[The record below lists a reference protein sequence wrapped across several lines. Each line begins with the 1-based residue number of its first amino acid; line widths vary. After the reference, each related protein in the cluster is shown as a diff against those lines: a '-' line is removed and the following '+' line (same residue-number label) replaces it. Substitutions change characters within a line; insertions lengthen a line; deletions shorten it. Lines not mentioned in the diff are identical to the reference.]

1 MITAS
6 DILIPLATAVVID
19 NHVRSPELSAFVQHA
34 GELLDLFDLTPMS
47 EAELRDWFSKETP
60 AIQDKLNSSR
70 RNTFVLRILSVF
82 EHDIHVDNIYD
93 AMVQISISD
102 AEYKREESD
111 LIKSAASLWGYN
123 RPPLKVV
130 D

>member
-19 NHVRSPELSAFVQHA
+19 NHVRSPELSAFAQHA
-34 GELLDLFDLTPMS
+34 AELINLFNLPPMT
-47 EAELRDWFSKETP
+47 EAELRDWFAKETP
-60 AIQDKLNSSR
+60 AIQDKLNSPR

-82 EHDIHVDNIYD
+82 ERDIHVENIYD